1 MVKNKE
7 LSMDNLN
14 RKQDETIKA
23 YKIRLFKN
31 KDLYGLDSQS
41 IADLINKETGDNF
54 NESTYRK
61 WFRTYAEGYEDGVK
75 ENVDDN
81 KFIRELEI
89 KKQEFEKE
97 KIKVQTEK
105 LNLNQMLRE
114 QARMELFEEKI
125 TDAIIHRDKN
135 INIPRHK
142 INLDYDNNSEMILS
156 IADAHYGADFTIR
169 GMMDE
174 VINEYNPEVF
184 ESRMWEVLE
193 KTVSYAERNKFKKVN
208 IIDLDD
214 SIEGIMHISQLASLR
229 YGVVDSI
236 IGYADFIETWIN
248 EISKYL
254 YVDFNRVKGNHNDLR
269 LLSGKKGDFPHEN
282 TSRIITHFLKK
293 GLKDNPNVAITGHNA
308 VGCIYKKIAGFD
320 ILATHGQDE
329 KGNLEQSF
337 KDYILSYKVN
347 VDYFYTGHLHS
358 TNIKEIG
365 VNKEIIQSPSI
376 VGINDFSIG
385 LKKTANA
392 GAKITV
398 LTKDYGRTEE
408 HNIILK

>member
-1 MVKNKE
+1 
-7 LSMDNLN
+7 MDNLN
-14 RKQDETIKA
+14 RKQDENIKA

-31 KDLYGLDSQS
+31 KDLYGLDSQG

-61 WFRTYAEGYEDGVK
+61 WFRTYAEGYEDGTK
-75 ENVDDN
+75 ENINDDSLI
-81 KFIRELEI
+81 KQYEI

-125 TDAIIHRDKN
+125 TQAILHRDKV
-135 INIPRHK
+135 INIPKHR
-142 INLDYDNNSEMILS
+142 IDLDYGNDSEMNLS
-156 IADAHYGADFTIR
+156 FADAHYGADFVIR
-169 GMMDE
+169 GMLDE
-174 VINEYNPEVF
+174 VINEYNPEIF
-184 ESRMWEVLE
+184 EKRMWEVLN
-193 KTVSYAERNKFKKVN
+193 KTVSYAERNGFKKVN
-208 IIDLDD
+208 IFDLDD
-214 SIEGIMHISQLASLR
+214 SIEGILHISQLSLLR
-229 YGVVDSI
+229 YGVVDSL
-236 IGYADFIETWIN
+236 IGYADFLETWIN
-248 EISKYL
+248 ELSRYL

-282 TSRIITHFLKK
+282 TSRIITHSIKK
-293 GLKDNPNVAITGHNA
+293 GLRDNKNVSINGHNA
-308 VGCIYKKIAGFD
+308 VGCIYKKISGFD
-320 ILATHGQDE
+320 VLVSHGQDE

-365 VNKEIIQSPSI
+365 VNKEIIQTPSI
-376 VGINDFSIG
+376 MGINDFSMGI
-385 LKKTANA
+385 KKTANA

-398 LTKDYGRTEE
+398 LTKDYGRTDE

>member
-1 MVKNKE
+1 VINE
-7 LSMDNLN
+7 IN
-14 RKQDETIKA
+14 RKQNETIKA

-31 KDLYGLDSQS
+31 KDLYDLNSQS
-41 IADLINKETGDNF
+41 IADLINKETGDTF

-61 WFRTYAEGYEDGVK
+61 WYRTYSEGLEDGIK
-75 ENVDDN
+75 ESINDDN
-81 KFIRELEI
+81 LIKQYEI

-125 TDAIIHRDKN
+125 TQAILHRNKIID
-135 INIPRHK
+135 IPKHK
-142 INLDYDNNSEMILS
+142 INLDYNNDSEMILS
-156 IADAHYGADFTIR
+156 IADPHYGADFIIR

-174 VINEYNPEVF
+174 ILNEYNPEIF
-184 ESRMWEVLE
+184 ERRMWDVLD
-193 KTVSYAERNKFKKVN
+193 KTVSYAERNGFKKVSV
-208 IIDLDD
+208 IDLDD
-214 SIEGIMHISQLASLR
+214 SIEGILHISQLALLR
-229 YGVVDSI
+229 YGIVDSL
-236 IGYADFIETWIN
+236 IGYADFMETWIN
-248 EISKYL
+248 ELSKYL

-282 TSRIITHFLKK
+282 TSRIITHSIKK
-293 GLKDNPNVAITGHNA
+293 GLRENSNVSINGHNA
-308 VGCIYKKIAGFD
+308 VGCVYKKIAGFD
-320 ILATHGQDE
+320 VLASHGQDE
-329 KGNLEQSF
+329 KGNLEQAF

-347 VDYFYTGHLHS
+347 VDYLYTGHLHS

-376 VGINDFSIG
+376 MGINDFSMG
-385 LKKTANA
+385 LKRTANA

-398 LTKDYGRTEE
+398 LTKNCGRTEE
-408 HNIILK
+408 HNIIL

>member
-1 MVKNKE
+1 MINE
-7 LSMDNLN
+7 IN
-14 RKQDETIKA
+14 RKQDETIKS

-31 KDLYGLDSQS
+31 KDLYGLNSQN
-41 IADLINKETGDNF
+41 IADLINKETGDTF

-61 WFRTYAEGYEDGVK
+61 WYRLYSEGLEDGKK
-75 ENVDDN
+75 ENLSDDSLI
-81 KFIRELEI
+81 KQYEI

-125 TDAIIHRDKN
+125 THAILHRDKN
-135 INIPRHK
+135 IDIPKHK
-142 INLDYDNNSEMILS
+142 IDLDYNNDSEMILS
-156 IADAHYGADFTIR
+156 IADPHYGADFIIR

-174 VINEYNPEVF
+174 VINEYNPEIF
-184 ESRMWEVLE
+184 EKRMWEILN
-193 KTVSYAERNKFKKVN
+193 KTVSYAERNGFKKVN
-208 IIDLDD
+208 VLDLDD
-214 SIEGIMHISQLASLR
+214 SIEGILHIGQLALLR
-229 YGVVDSI
+229 YGVVDSL
-236 IGYADFIETWIN
+236 IGYADFMETWIN
-248 EISKYL
+248 ELSRIL

-269 LLSGKKGDFPHEN
+269 LLTGKKGDFPHEN
-282 TSRIITHFLKK
+282 TSRIITHSIKK
-293 GLKDNPNVAITGHNA
+293 GLRDNPNVSINGHNS

-320 ILATHGQDE
+320 VLASHGQDE
-329 KGNLEQSF
+329 KGNLEDSF
-337 KDYILSYKVN
+337 KNYILSYKVN

-365 VNKEIIQSPSI
+365 INKEIIQTPSI
-376 VGINDFSIG
+376 MGINDFSIG

>member
-1 MVKNKE
+1 VINE
-7 LSMDNLN
+7 IN
-14 RKQDETIKA
+14 RKQDETVKS

-31 KDLYGLDSQS
+31 KDLYDINSQN
-41 IADLINKETGDNF
+41 IADLINKETGDTF

-61 WFRTYAEGYEDGVK
+61 WYRSYSEGLEDGIK
-75 ENVDDN
+75 ESLDSDSLI
-81 KFIRELEI
+81 KQYDI

-125 TDAIIHRDKN
+125 TDAIKHRDKV
-135 INIPRHK
+135 IDIPKHK
-142 INLDYDNNSEMILS
+142 INIDFSNDSEMILS
-156 IADAHYGADFTIR
+156 IADAHYGADFIIR

-174 VINEYNPEVF
+174 ILNEYNPEIF
-184 ESRMWEVLE
+184 EKRMWEVLN
-193 KTVSYAERNKFKKVN
+193 KTGFKKVN
-208 IIDLDD
+208 VIDLDD
-214 SIEGIMHISQLASLR
+214 SIEGILHISQLASLR
-229 YGVVDSI
+229 YGVVDSL
-236 IGYADFIETWIN
+236 IGYADFMETWIN
-248 EISKYL
+248 ELSRCL

-282 TSRIITHFLKK
+282 TSRIITHSIKK
-293 GLKDNPNVAITGHNA
+293 GLKDNLNVSINGHNA

-320 ILATHGQDE
+320 VLASHGQDE

-347 VDYFYTGHLHS
+347 VDYLYTGHLHS

-365 VNKEIIQSPSI
+365 VNKEIIQTPSI
-376 VGINDFSIG
+376 MGINDFSMG

-392 GAKITV
+392 GTKITV
-398 LTKDYGRTEE
+398 LTRDYGRTEE